1 MKKCKRVA
9 MHLSV
14 ILISFFVMTALTF
27 GSQLN
32 PVVPESVGM
41 SSERLAS
48 IDKMAEKAV
57 EEKYLKGVV
66 VLVAR
71 HGKICY
77 FKAFGEADEGKPMK
91 TDAIFRLASMTKT
104 PVGVALMQLWEQG
117 RFQLKDPVSKYI
129 PEFKEM
135 KVAVRDAN
143 DQIAL
148 VSAKREITIHDVL
161 SFTSGMSAT
170 YMAGLGPTYK
180 YVAEEYAKAGVQDL
194 MSETYTKSIAE
205 NVKAAATCSLFAQPG
220 EAWCY
225 SNISMDLVAYLVE
238 IFSGKPLDAYLQ
250 ENIFKP
256 LKMREIWFYPPE
268 GELSRIP
275 AVFNNPGELVK
286 VTKEWKA
293 GTGVIGPLYTFAK
306 NKTYFSAGA
315 GLHGTTYA
323 YYRFAQMLLNKG
335 ELDGIR
341 ILSPQAVEVMTTVQV
356 GEGKEFRNLFSN
368 NKWGYAVDI
377 QEDTSM
383 RPLKDWYGGP
393 GSFGWRGYWST
404 MYFIDPLD
412 DTVVMTMAQTPRHG
426 YSWGCKV
433 SVAAGAAI
441 NE

>member
-1 MKKCKRVA
+1 MST
-9 MHLSV
+9 M
-14 ILISFFVMTALTF
+14 ALAEQVQVF
-27 GSQLN
+27 
-32 PVVPESVGM
+32 VPESVGM
-41 SSERLAS
+41 SSERLAAV
-48 IDKMAEKAV
+48 DKMAEKAV
-57 EEKYLKGVV
+57 AEMYFKGVV

-77 FKAFGEADEGKPMK
+77 FKAFGEADDGKPMQ

-117 RFQLKDPVSKYI
+117 KFQLKDPVSKYV

-135 KVAVRDAN
+135 KVAVKDA
-143 DQIAL
+143 DGQISL
-148 VSAKREITIHDVL
+148 VPAKREIRIHDVL

-170 YMAGLGPTYK
+170 YMAGLGPRHK
-180 YVAEEYAKAGVQDL
+180 YVAEAYANAGVQDL
-194 MSETYTKSIAE
+194 MSETYTKNIAE
-205 NVKAAATCSLFAQPG
+205 NVKTAATCPLFAQPG

-238 IFSGKPLDAYLQ
+238 IFSGKPLDIYLQ

-256 LKMREIWFYPPE
+256 LKMDEIWFYPPE
-268 GELSRIP
+268 EEMSRIP
-275 AVFNNPGELVK
+275 AVFNNPGKLVK
-286 VTKEWKA
+286 VTEEWEA

-306 NKTYFSAGA
+306 NKTYLSAGG

-335 ELDGIR
+335 ELDGVR

-377 QEDTSM
+377 QEDASM

-393 GSFGWRGYWST
+393 GSYGWRGFWST
-404 MYFIDPLD
+404 MYFIDPID

-426 YSWGCKV
+426 YSWGCKAN
-433 SVAAGAAI
+433 VAAGAAI
-441 NE
+441 ID